1 MIQTGYIGTYASPK
15 SHGIYH
21 FFFDT
26 ETGGLSKPE
35 LFYEGRDMKC
45 AAFSKGLLA
54 APVQREST
62 AGVVVLDTERQGR
75 VVAEANF
82 ERETSC
88 YLLMEDEYLYSA
100 NFHEGH
106 VLVCRRNNGALELAH
121 RVSFGGEA
129 GCHQVLLWGQRL
141 LVPCMN
147 LDKVALLDRERD
159 FAEAGSLCFP
169 TGSGPRHGVFDR
181 WGRWLYVVT
190 QFSHEVYAFRVGDGE
205 FRQEGAY
212 PIFESTAP
220 PGAETAAVRLSP
232 DGRFLYVSTR
242 GANVLTVFALSG
254 GALTRLQQVSCGG
267 DHPRDFVL
275 SSDGRFL
282 LVLNR
287 DSDNLVSFQLDR
299 ESGLIGAAV
308 SEAEIGRGSGI
319 VLYE

>member
-15 SHGIYH
+15 SHGIYR

-26 ETGGLSKPE
+26 ETGELSKPE

-54 APVQREST
+54 APVQREGT
-62 AGVVVLDTERQGR
+62 AGVVLLDTEHRGR

-82 ERETSC
+82 EKETSC
-88 YLLMEDEYLYSA
+88 YLLLEDEYLYSA

-106 VLVCRRNNGALELAH
+106 VLVCRRDNGALELAH
-121 RVSFGGEA
+121 RTSFGREA
-129 GCHQVLLWGQRL
+129 GCHQVLCRGQLL

-147 LDKVALLDRERD
+147 LDRVALLDRERD
-159 FAEAGSLCFP
+159 FTEAGSIDFP
-169 TGSGPRHGVFDR
+169 PGSGPRHGVFDHR
-181 WGRWLYVVT
+181 GRWLYVVT
-190 QFSHEVYAFRVGDGE
+190 QFSHEVYAFQVEDAG

-212 PIFESTAP
+212 PIFENAGL

-242 GANVLTVFALSG
+242 GANVLTVFALNDG
-254 GALTRLQQVSCGG
+254 DLTRLQQVSCRG

-308 SEAEIGRGSGI
+308 SEAEIARGSGI